1 MSAAALELRSRL
13 LGPPRRTL
21 AVAESLTGGRLQALV
36 TGVSGASAY
45 FLGGL
50 TAYTIPQKT
59 RLLGVDAAHAAEVDA
74 VSGRVAA
81 EMACGACRLFG
92 ADFGVATTG
101 YAEPAPGRGVAHPG
115 AWVAVANCAWA
126 APHRVP
132 RPRPAGSA
140 AGGGGGRPRPT
151 AGVAQG
157 ASDCTSAMIGCT
169 SAGGVT
175 QSL

>member
-92 ADFGVATTG
+92 ADFAVATTG
-101 YAEPAPGRGVAHPG
+101 YAEPAPGVAHPR
-115 AWVAVANCAWA
+115 AWIAV
-126 APHRVP
+126 
-132 RPRPAGSA
+132 A
-140 AGGGGGRPRPT
+140 AGGSSGPRALAQRLVEFPGRGRQD
-151 AGVAQG
+151 AQQAVAE
-157 ASDCTSAMIGCT
+157 AALDLLLECLRAPATEPAP
-169 SAGGVT
+169 
-175 QSL
+175 

>member
-115 AWVAVANCAWA
+115 AWVAVAAGG
-126 APHRVP
+126 
-132 RPRPAGSA
+132 PAGPTVLGQRRVEFPGRGRQEVQQAVAEA
-140 AGGGGGRPRPT
+140 ALDLLLECLRAPAT
-151 AGVAQG
+151 APAP
-157 ASDCTSAMIGCT
+157 
-169 SAGGVT
+169 
-175 QSL
+175 